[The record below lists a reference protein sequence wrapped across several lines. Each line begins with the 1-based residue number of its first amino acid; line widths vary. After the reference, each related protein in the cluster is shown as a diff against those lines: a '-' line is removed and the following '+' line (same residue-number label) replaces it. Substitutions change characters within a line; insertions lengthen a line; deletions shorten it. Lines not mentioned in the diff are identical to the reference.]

1 MDVLGPTIAYRELNV
16 VTRRVEQIAARG
28 FISRYGPG
36 FETVYGADFTFA
48 AAPGRPVEG
57 TVRDAE
63 TGLPMPA
70 VEITSDSFAGTNNVG
85 VRDLKTKTDSEGRF
99 RLIGFGKGPGNKIV
113 AVPSD
118 DQPYFM
124 REASIP
130 DPPGFA
136 PVPIEIKLH
145 RGIWINGKVTDKAS
159 GQPVPGVRLHYLPFL
174 KNKFTHDIPEFNEN
188 GFVDAALGF
197 QNRYNTGQ
205 DGTYRI
211 VGLPGP
217 SIIGAE
223 ALSPLYREGGGSET
237 IKGMNDSGHFET
249 YFNPVNPGKSWP
261 TAMKEIDPPA
271 QAEVVHLDLE
281 LETGRLRPTEGSGFP
296 RPTGDGSQGS
306 RPRRARTIR
315 HQPTTGS

>member
-1 MDVLGPTIAYRELNV
+1 MTVRVRRITTPKQNSLTPWIEAAKRGEPTGIAWNHLNDAPRIWPEATCPKATTGAQGRVRFAGLGAERVVTLDVLGPTIAYRELNV

-130 DPPGFA
+130 DPPGLRRF
-136 PVPIEIKLH
+136 PSRSSCTGE
-145 RGIWINGKVTDKAS
+145 S
-159 GQPVPGVRLHYLPFL
+159 G
-174 KNKFTHDIPEFNEN
+174 
-188 GFVDAALGF
+188 
-197 QNRYNTGQ
+197 
-205 DGTYRI
+205 
-211 VGLPGP
+211 
-217 SIIGAE
+217 
-223 ALSPLYREGGGSET
+223 
-237 IKGMNDSGHFET
+237 
-249 YFNPVNPGKSWP
+249 
-261 TAMKEIDPPA
+261 
-271 QAEVVHLDLE
+271 
-281 LETGRLRPTEGSGFP
+281 LRA
-296 RPTGDGSQGS
+296 RS
-306 RPRRARTIR
+306 RTRRADNPYRGCVCITFR
-315 HQPTTGS
+315 S